1 MPDYLDTSAFVKL
14 VRSEPESRALRA
26 EVAAGEAL
34 VSSALL
40 VVEGRRAAAR
50 YGTVALGRAGAAR
63 GTITLLP
70 IDDATLESAADLGP
84 PELRS
89 LDALH
94 LAAALSLA
102 GDLGCMYCYDVRLSA
117 AGTALGLAV
126 RQPR

>member
-1 MPDYLDTSAFVKL
+1 MDYLDASAFVKL

-26 EVAAGEAL
+26 DIADAGEL

-40 VVEGRRAAAR
+40 VVEGLRAAAR
-50 YGTVALGRAGAAR
+50 YGAVALERARAALN
-63 GTITLLP
+63 TVTLLP
-70 IDDATLESAADLGP
+70 IDDATLREAAALEP

-94 LAAALSLA
+94 LAAALSIA
-102 GDLGCMYCYDVRLSA
+102 GDLERMYCYDGRLSEA
-117 AGTALGLAV
+117 ASALGLAV